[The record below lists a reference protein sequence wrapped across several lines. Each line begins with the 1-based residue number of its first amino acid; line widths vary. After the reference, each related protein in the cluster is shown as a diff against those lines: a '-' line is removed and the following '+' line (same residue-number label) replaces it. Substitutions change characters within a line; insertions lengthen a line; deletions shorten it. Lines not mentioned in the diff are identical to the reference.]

1 MDVGSGRASMPA
13 ETVGPGA
20 RVFLVDDVLATGGTA
35 AAAAD
40 LLAEVGATVVGF
52 GALLELTAL
61 NGRARLGDVPVHA
74 LLTV

>member
-1 MDVGSGRASMPA
+1 VA
-13 ETVGPGA
+13 PGA

-74 LLTV
+74 LLTA